1 MNLIL
6 NLMISWDFFLFIS
19 CFVEK
24 KDMVNVKNLLDK
36 PLWQMTGE
44 EYVALHAYAC
54 AINTEGREASQVTRR
69 LKGVQAV
76 AEYCACSPSQI
87 AKLLREGVLDSAIVS
102 RIGKSIVFDADKARN
117 SANVYQEQKRSA
129 NKKEDK

>member
-1 MNLIL
+1 
-6 NLMISWDFFLFIS
+6 MIHIQLVSTFVTKTNITRLGFFMDRKEIQS
-19 CFVEK
+19 
-24 KDMVNVKNLLDK
+24 LLDK
-36 PLWQMTGE
+36 PLWQMTGS
-44 EYVALHAYAC
+44 EYVTLHAYAC
-54 AINTEGREASQVTRR
+54 TTISSDGAHAVTQV
-69 LKGVQAV
+69 KGVHAV
-76 AEYCACSPSQI
+76 AEYCACSDSQI

>member
-1 MNLIL
+1 
-6 NLMISWDFFLFIS
+6 
-19 CFVEK
+19 
-24 KDMVNVKNLLDK
+24 MV
-36 PLWQMTGE
+36 GE

-54 AINTEGREASQVTRR
+54 SINADGREASRVTR

-129 NKKEDK
+129 KNKGDQ